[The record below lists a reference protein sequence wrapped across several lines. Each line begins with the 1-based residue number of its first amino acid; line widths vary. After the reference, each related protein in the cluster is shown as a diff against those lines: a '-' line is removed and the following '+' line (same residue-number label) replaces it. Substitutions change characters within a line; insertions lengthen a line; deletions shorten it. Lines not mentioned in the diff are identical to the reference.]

1 MSKASKKAPGK
12 SYRKGI
18 SLMEVV
24 KMFDTEEKAE
34 QWFIEQRWPDD
45 IVCPHCESDNIA
57 TIKSRKP
64 QPYRCRTCRKH
75 FSVKTGT
82 LLHSSNIPLSK
93 WAIAFYLYSTNLKGV
108 SSMKLHRDLGIGQ
121 KAAWHMGQRIREMW
135 DNQAEKFAGPVE
147 VDETYVGGKE
157 TNKHADKK
165 LNAGRGTVGKSVVA
179 GAKDRESGQ
188 VSAQVVPDTKKATLH
203 SFIHD
208 KADASATVYTDD
220 HKSYQGIPFD
230 HESVSHGV
238 SEYVRDQAHVNGLES
253 FWASLKRGY
262 HGTYHH
268 MSPKHLGR
276 YINEF
281 AGRHNDRPFVTIDQM
296 AHMVQAM
303 EGKQLRYGDLIAGG
317 PAYPET
323 EI

>member
-1 MSKASKKAPGK
+1 MSKTSTKAPGK
-12 SYRKGI
+12 AYRKGI
-18 SLMEVV
+18 SLIEVV

-34 QWFIEQRWPDD
+34 QWFIEQRWPDG
-45 IVCPHCESDNIA
+45 VTCPHCESDNIA
-57 TIKSRKP
+57 TKKSRKP

-75 FSVKTGT
+75 FSVKTRT

-108 SSMKLHRDLGIGQ
+108 SSTKLHRDLGIGQ

-147 VDETYVGGKE
+147 VDQTYIGGKE

-165 LNAGRGTVGKSVVA
+165 LNAGRGTVRKSVLA

-203 SFIHD
+203 GFIHD
-208 KADASATVYTDD
+208 KADANATVYTDD
-220 HKSYQGIPFD
+220 LRSYQDMPFR
-230 HESVSHGV
+230 HESVSHSV

-262 HGTYHH
+262 HGTYHQ

-281 AGRHNDRPFVTIDQM
+281 AVRHNDRPSDTIDQM

-303 EGKQLRYGDLIAGG
+303 EGKQLRYEDLIAGG
-317 PAYPET
+317 AAYPET
-323 EI
+323 KV

>member
-1 MSKASKKAPGK
+1 MSKTSTKAPGK
-12 SYRKGI
+12 AYRKGI
-18 SLMEVV
+18 SLIEVV

-34 QWFIEQRWPDD
+34 QWFIEQRWPDG

-147 VDETYVGGKE
+147 VDETYIGGKE

-165 LNAGRGTVGKSVVA
+165 LNAGRGTVGKSIVA
-179 GAKDRESGQ
+179 GAKDRDSGQ
-188 VSAQVVPDTKKATLH
+188 VSAQVVVDTKKDTLH
-203 SFIHD
+203 GFVHD

-220 HKSYQGIPFD
+220 HKSYLGIPFD
-230 HESVSHGV
+230 HESVSHKV

-253 FWASLKRGY
+253 FWAGLKRGY

-281 AGRHNDRPFVTIDQM
+281 AGRHNDRPSDTIDQM

-303 EGKQLRYGDLIAGG
+303 EGKQLRYEDLVAGG